1 MSEVTI
7 QAGLIAAL
15 TGTVAEGSIV
25 VNDFET
31 PQASSVAQSPWLIVE
46 TSDEVETFSGQEWS
60 DLGATYRPYVTLLSY
75 RGGRTNKEH
84 MDAFQ
89 TLRQTVTDVLRRA
102 DGVKTVTAVTP
113 ISPAAEDAD
122 NADPPSLLQR
132 LMVEVTEY
140 SR

>member
-1 MSEVTI
+1 MSEATI

-25 VNDFET
+25 INDFET
-31 PQASSVAQSPWLIVE
+31 PQASSVAQSPWLVVE

-60 DLGATYRPYVTLLSY
+60 DLGVTYRPYVTLLSY

-89 TLRQTVTDVLRRA
+89 ALRQVVTDALRRA

-132 LMVEVTEY
+132 LMVEVTDY